1 VTSRFFFPALAFTL
15 SVLGDAAWSQEPA
28 RVPVVAVLVT
38 HAAVD
43 DPIFNDLRAGLRQLG
58 YEEGRNIRIEI
69 VTAESRLERLPGL
82 ASEMVRRK
90 VDLIVAPNEVSTRVA
105 MQATDTIPIVMVGAQ
120 GYDPVATGLIES
132 FRRPGGNVT
141 GMYGQWS
148 EMEAKRLELVKEL
161 LPGTSLVAVFWEGA
175 FGRGM
180 GAELQRNAQRL
191 GMRLEPIEIAS
202 AGALDA
208 AFKTAKRK
216 KVGAIVTLNSPVF
229 YTSRARIGALGVQTR
244 IPVVTPLNVGVE
256 AGALMSYGPDVAQV
270 WTRTAY
276 YVDRLLKGAKAG
288 DLPVEQVSTLKLA
301 VNLKTAKVLGITIPE
316 SILLRADEVIR

>member
-1 VTSRFFFPALAFTL
+1 MTSHFFFLAFAFAL
-15 SVLGDAAWSQEPA
+15 SALGGSAVSQEPA

-43 DPIFNDLRAGLRQLG
+43 DPIFDSLRAGLRQLG
-58 YEEGRNIRIEI
+58 YEEGRNIRLEI
-69 VTAESRLERLPGL
+69 VTAEGQLARLPGL
-82 ASEMVRRK
+82 ASELVRRK
-90 VDLIVAPNEVSTRVA
+90 VDLIVAPNDVSTRVA
-105 MQATDTIPIVMVGAQ
+105 MKATGTIPIVMVGAQ
-120 GYDPVATGLIES
+120 GYDPVALGLIES

-175 FGRGM
+175 FGRS
-180 GAELQRNAQRL
+180 AQSELQRNAQRL

-216 KVGAIVTLNSPVF
+216 KVGAIVTLSSPVF
-229 YTSRARIGALGVQTR
+229 YTGRVRIGTLSMQTK
-244 IPVVTPLNVGVE
+244 IPVVSAINLAVE
-256 AGALMSYGPDVAQV
+256 AGALMSYGPDVTEV

-276 YVDRLLKGAKAG
+276 YLDRVLKGAKPG
-288 DLPVEQVSTLKLA
+288 DLPVEQVSKLKLA
-301 VNLKTAKVLGITIPE
+301 VNLKTAKALGIPIPE

>member
-1 VTSRFFFPALAFTL
+1 MTSRFFFLALAFTL
-15 SVLGDAAWSQEPA
+15 SALGNSALSQEPA
-28 RVPVVAVLVT
+28 RFPVVAVLVT

-43 DPIFNDLRAGLRQLG
+43 DPVFNNLRAGLRQLG

-69 VTAESRLERLPGL
+69 VTAEGQLERLPGL

-90 VDLIVAPNEVSTRVA
+90 VNLVVAPNEVSTRVA
-105 MQATDTIPIVMVGAQ
+105 MKATGTIPIVMVGAQ
-120 GYDPVATGLIES
+120 GYDPVAHGLITS

-141 GMYGQWS
+141 GMYGQGS

-175 FGRGM
+175 FGRSAR
-180 GAELQRNAQRL
+180 AELQRNAQRL

-229 YTSRARIGALGVQTR
+229 YTSRARIGALGVQTK
-244 IPVVTPLNVGVE
+244 IPVVSPLNLGVE
-256 AGALMSYGPDVAQV
+256 AGALMSYGPDIAEV

-276 YVDRLLKGAKAG
+276 YVDRVLKGAKPS
-288 DLPVEQVSTLKLA
+288 DLPIEQVSTLKLA
-301 VNLKTAKVLGITIPE
+301 VNLKTAKALGITIPE
-316 SILLRADEVIR
+316 SILLREDEVIR